1 MLENILFLKSIVM
14 IHRSSHLRTV
24 SSGKHKIISACC
36 LYAGHLCH
44 GYGNTV
50 KVWGSLTEMAS
61 VFHAVFLF
69 LKKEENNF

>member
-14 IHRSSHLRTV
+14 INRPSHLTV
-24 SSGKHKIISACC
+24 SSGKHKIISECC
-36 LYAGHLCH
+36 PYAGHLCH

-69 LKKEENNF
+69 VKKEENNF